1 MQIKQMQEEDDL
13 SDDEIQN
20 QMEHSRYYSFMKQ
33 KAKKDQIKEMEKRQN
48 NMDAE
53 LGNFMGGFTEDKG
66 GNMHKSAFDS
76 TNSGTNSKKSVPT
89 LGSKSSSIPGSSQ
102 IFKSS
107 GMMIN
112 QKKVTIPKSGNDL
125 KLSATQSTSV
135 NPAEKKKSYVP
146 GNSMAAFFKQSTSDR
161 FSSHA
166 SGQNLKATTK
176 A

>member
-20 QMEHSRYYSFMKQ
+20 QMEHNRYYSFMRQ

-53 LGNFMGGFTEDKG
+53 LGNFMNDITEDKG
-66 GNMHKSAFDS
+66 QNMHKSAFDS
-76 TNSGTNSKKSVPT
+76 TNSGTNSKKSIPT
-89 LGSKSSSIPGSSQ
+89 LGSKGSTIPGSQ
-102 IFKSS
+102 KFLGSS
-107 GMMIN
+107 LMIN

-125 KLSATQSTSV
+125 KLSTTQSTSV
-135 NPAEKKKSYVP
+135 NPADKKKSYVP
-146 GNSMAAFFKQSTSDR
+146 GNSMAAFFKQSTQDR

-166 SGQNLKATTK
+166 SGQNLKASTK